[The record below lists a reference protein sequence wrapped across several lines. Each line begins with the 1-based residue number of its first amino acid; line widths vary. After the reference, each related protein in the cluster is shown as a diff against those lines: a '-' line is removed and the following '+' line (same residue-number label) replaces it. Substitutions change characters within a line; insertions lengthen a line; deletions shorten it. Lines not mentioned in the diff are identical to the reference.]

1 MPRTIVTFRQ
11 PALLVVVFAAM
22 LVAPQA
28 QPADSAGPK
37 LPIETPNACPFEGCT
52 FGTWTA
58 RKSLTMRRTRSG
70 RGSKA
75 FTLRAGEPVSAL
87 TGVLVIERAGRV
99 EFRERTNLPS
109 EDGMVTVAPGETL
122 YLLGYKGEGFTDA
135 WFKGKTYRG
144 LDGAMAFFNALCDTR
159 PERCTGRIVERVRST
174 WWVQIRNA
182 EGLVGWTNQA
192 EEFDGKDAFGPR

>member
-1 MPRTIVTFRQ
+1 MRPLTL
-11 PALLVVVFAAM
+11 ASLVLFTAM
-22 LVAPQA
+22 LGTSPAE
-28 QPADSAGPK
+28 PADQTGPK
-37 LPIETPNACPFEGCT
+37 LPIETLNACPFEACH

-58 RKSLTMRRTRSG
+58 RKSLTVRRTRNG
-70 RGSKA
+70 RGAKA
-75 FTLRAGEPVSAL
+75 FTLRAGEPVTAL
-87 TGVLVIERAGRV
+87 TGVLVIVRAGRV

-159 PERCTGRIVERVRST
+159 PERCTGRVVEPVRST
-174 WWVQIRNA
+174 WWVQVRNG
-182 EGLVGWTNQA
+182 EGLVGWTDQA
-192 EEFDGKDAFGPR
+192 EDFDGKDAFGQR